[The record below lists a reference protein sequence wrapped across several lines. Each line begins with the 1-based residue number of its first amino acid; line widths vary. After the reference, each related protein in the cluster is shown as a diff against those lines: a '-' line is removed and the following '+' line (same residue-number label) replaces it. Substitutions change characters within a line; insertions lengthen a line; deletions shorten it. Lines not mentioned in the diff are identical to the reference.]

1 MQFSDAVRAVLTN
14 YAGFTGRAGRSE
26 FWYWVLF
33 TFLVQVAIS
42 ILAMM
47 IADSLSYLGNLF
59 SLATLIPSIA
69 VGARRMHDIGK
80 SGWWQLVNLVPV
92 LGWIYFIY
100 LAAQP
105 SGAPNAYGTGPA
117 TAAAAVA

>member
-1 MQFSDAVRAVLTN
+1 MKFAEAVQFVFSN
-14 YAGFTGRAGRSE
+14 YATFTGRAGRSE

-33 TFLVQVAIS
+33 TFLVSIVIS
-42 ILAMM
+42 ILASM
-47 IADSLSYLGNLF
+47 IASSLSYVGNLF

-92 LGWIYFIY
+92 LGWVYFIY

-105 SGAPNAYGTGPA
+105 SDGPNAYGTGPA
-117 TAAAAVA
+117 AAPVAA